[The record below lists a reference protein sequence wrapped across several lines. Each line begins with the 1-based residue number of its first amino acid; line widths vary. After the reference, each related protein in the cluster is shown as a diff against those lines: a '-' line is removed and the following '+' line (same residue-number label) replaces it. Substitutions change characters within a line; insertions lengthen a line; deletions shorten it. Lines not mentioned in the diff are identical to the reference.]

1 MWQSL
6 FDFQIPATEK
16 IIRTVAVYLLILI
29 IFRVG
34 GRRSMAQMNMLD
46 FTVML
51 LLSNVV
57 QNAVI
62 GDDNSFIGGAL
73 GAVTLMVANEGIDY
87 LAYRFPMLSR
97 WVEGK
102 NLTLVRDGKPVARGL
117 RRLRLHPAD
126 LDHAIR
132 LQNGNDI
139 TDVSHGEMD
148 NDGRLVISLRKR
160 SQPATHADVA
170 ALNDRLD
177 RIEKLLSPR

>member
-6 FDFQIPATEK
+6 FDFQIPAAEK
-16 IIRTVAVYLLILI
+16 IFRTVAVYLLILI
-29 IFRVG
+29 VFRVG

-62 GDDNSFIGGAL
+62 GADNSFIGGAL

-97 WVEGK
+97 WIEGK

-117 RRLRLHPAD
+117 RRLRLHPGD

-139 TDVSHGEMD
+139 SDVSHGEMD

-177 RIEKLLSPR
+177 RIEKLLSAR